1 MHPLFDRIP
10 SAFIGIPVS
19 VSEALNGLTGK
30 RIRKRPCS
38 TIRAPHQGS
47 AIVFQ
52 SIDKIRIKP
61 IHPVYSA
68 GSRRIRIGAQ
78 ADITVEIEDDE
89 DSKFKALFELLDG
102 SRDVA
107 GVVAEMRSRFPG
119 VTADDVHDVIAGLDK
134 ERLLERAM
142 STDYDDPQHPR
153 HRYLSNVNYFSN
165 YGDSASLR
173 GEFQDRLLQSK
184 VLVLGLGAG
193 GSHIV
198 SHLASMGVAK
208 IRAVDYDRVE
218 LTNLNRQILYG
229 EGDVG
234 SLKTEAGLRRIAEY
248 NSTLDLEFIAR
259 KVVSQDDIRDL
270 CDGMDLIV
278 CAIDEPP
285 FVAQLIVNAVAVE
298 RGIPCVFGMSQITAG
313 RFFTVLPGQS
323 GCMGCLVVHYS
334 LNDPAFS
341 DQFIAFQELE
351 FKNPTLSFSP
361 DVARLC
367 GMIAS
372 EVARVLTGFLP
383 PMGVGRQVELNFED
397 NSTKA
402 LTEWQRHPEACP
414 VCGCGVRERW
424 PIFRYLD
431 ARQARAARAAC
442 A

>member
-1 MHPLFDRIP
+1 MF
-10 SAFIGIPVS
+10 
-19 VSEALNGLTGK
+19 
-30 RIRKRPCS
+30 
-38 TIRAPHQGS
+38 QG
-47 AIVFQ
+47 V
-52 SIDKIRIKP
+52 DKIRIKP
-61 IHPVYSA
+61 IHPVYAA

-89 DSKFKALFELLDG
+89 DRKFAALLAMLDG

-107 GVVAEMRSRFPG
+107 GVVTEMQRRFPG
-119 VTADDVHDVIAGLDK
+119 LDAGDVHDVIAGLDK
-134 ERLLERAM
+134 ERLLERSM
-142 STDYDDPQHPR
+142 STDYDDPAHPK
-153 HRYLSNVNYFSN
+153 HRYLSNVNYFSM
-165 YGDSASLR
+165 YGDSASRR
-173 GEFQDRLLQSK
+173 GEFQDRLLASR

-198 SHLASMGVAK
+198 SHLASMGVKK

-229 EGDVG
+229 ETDVG
-234 SLKTEAGLRRIAEY
+234 SLKTEAGLRKIADY
-248 NSTLDLEFIAR
+248 NSTLELEFVER
-259 KVVSQDDIRDL
+259 KIVSQDDVRDL

-285 FVAQLIVNAVAVE
+285 FVAQLIVNTVAVE

-383 PMGVGRQVELNFED
+383 PMGVGKQIELNFED

-402 LTEWQRHPEACP
+402 LTEWHRYPDACP
-414 VCGCGVRERW
+414 ICGKGERHRW

-431 ARQARAARAAC
+431 GRHAGAASEVHA
-442 A
+442 